1 MHMRSGFRHP
11 NSGFRKKLIMEK
23 IALDVVA
30 LTDSESH
37 PGNFAL
43 ILEERPVGRRLPI
56 IIGKAEAQAIAMALE
71 NMQPQRPLTHD
82 LFKQTLEALQATL
95 EEVFIYK
102 LKDSRFY
109 AQLQLK
115 NMSEEVIIIEARS
128 SDAVALSVRFACP
141 IYTTSEILNAAGFV
155 SDSIAVV
162 DKKGPFSDY
171 PLAEL
176 EALLAKLLA
185 KEDYQSAARIRDVI
199 ERKKNK
205 K

>member
-1 MHMRSGFRHP
+1 
-11 NSGFRKKLIMEK
+11 MEK
-23 IALDVVA
+23 IAIDVVA

-43 ILEERPVGRRLPI
+43 ILEERSGKRRLPI

-71 NMQPQRPLTHD
+71 NMRPQRPLTHD

-102 LKDSRFY
+102 LEETMFY
-109 AQLQLK
+109 AQLKLK
-115 NMSEEVIIIEARS
+115 SPSGKTIIIEARS
-128 SDAVALSVRFACP
+128 SDAIALSVRFICP
-141 IYTTSEILNAAGFV
+141 IYTTSEVLGTAGFTSNV
-155 SDSIAVV
+155 SAVV

-171 PLAEL
+171 PLEKL

-185 KEDYQSAARIRDVI
+185 KEDYQSAARIRDAI
-199 ERKKNK
+199 KKK
-205 K
+205 KSRE

>member
-1 MHMRSGFRHP
+1 M
-11 NSGFRKKLIMEK
+11 MEK

-43 ILEERPVGRRLPI
+43 ILEERPNGRRLPI
-56 IIGKAEAQAIAMALE
+56 VIGKAEAQAIAMTLE

-82 LFKQTLEALQATL
+82 LFKQTLDALQATL

-102 LKDSRFY
+102 LEENIFY

-115 NMSEEVIIIEARS
+115 NSSGKIMTIEARS
-128 SDAVALSVRFACP
+128 SDAVALSVRFICP
-141 IYTTSEILNAAGFV
+141 IYTTSEVLNTAGV
-155 SDSIAVV
+155 TTELSAVV
-162 DKKGPFSDY
+162 GKKGPFSNY
-171 PLAEL
+171 PLEEL

-199 ERKKNK
+199 EKKKNK

>member
-1 MHMRSGFRHP
+1 
-11 NSGFRKKLIMEK
+11 MEK

-43 ILEERPVGRRLPI
+43 ILEERSGGRRLPI
-56 IIGKAEAQAIAMALE
+56 VIGKAEAQAIAMALE

-102 LKDSRFY
+102 MEETIFY
-109 AQLQLK
+109 ANLQLK
-115 NMSEEVIIIEARS
+115 NSSGQVLTIEARS

-141 IYTTSEILNAAGFV
+141 IYTTSEVLDIAGFTNESSTVV
-155 SDSIAVV
+155 S
-162 DKKGPFSDY
+162 KKGPFSDY
-171 PLAEL
+171 PLKEL
-176 EALLAKLLA
+176 ETLLAKLLA

-199 ERKKNK
+199 EKKKNRK
-205 K
+205 SP